1 MRNHAVRRTDPVC
14 VWLLAALLAMAAL
27 GPAAAAETLVLGGV
41 EYEHRWSRNGQHEYT
56 PAGQED
62 LERWRDML
70 SLVVRSDVADGE
82 GLAAVANGLL
92 EDYRKSGAIVRT
104 DSRPA
109 TPGQPA
115 EHLIVALLG
124 GGPLVEAAF
133 ARLLLHDG
141 TGVIVVRPA
150 PRLRRGGGHRSGRL
164 AARARHGQRTRPVGL
179 GSAAADRAIAGAAA
193 ARHALTR
200 MARETTCC

>member
-1 MRNHAVRRTDPVC
+1 MGSNAVRRRCSVPG
-14 VWLLAALLAMAAL
+14 WLLVALLAMAGP
-27 GPAAAAETLVLGGV
+27 GPAAAAETLALAGV
-41 EYEHRWSRNGQHEYT
+41 EYEHRWSRNGQNEYT

-70 SLVVRSDVADGE
+70 SLVVRADVADAE

-92 EDYRKSGAIVRT
+92 EDYRKMGAIVRT

-124 GGPLVEAAF
+124 GGPMVEAAF
-133 ARLLLHDG
+133 ARLVLHEG
-141 TGVIVVRPA
+141 TGVIVVRS
-150 PRLRRGGGHRSGRL
+150 RRAYGED
-164 AARARHGQRTRPVGL
+164 AATE
-179 GSAAADRAIAGAAA
+179 AGAWLRDHGLVTELALWGWA
-193 ARHALTR
+193 PLPPIARLQALPQ
-200 MARETTCC
+200 ADAP

>member
-141 TGVIVVRPA
+141 TGVIVVRS
-150 PRLRRGGGHRSGRL
+150 RRAYGGE
-164 AARARHGQRTRPVGL
+164 AATE
-179 GSAAADRAIAGAAA
+179 AGAWLREHGMANERALWDWGPLPPIARLQALSQAA
-193 ARHALTR
+193 TP
-200 MARETTCC
+200 